1 MGAQTLFYHRQLNQL
16 ARMTKQDQKL
26 NPGAV
31 CLILDKLNDQGYPIL
46 GVVETMRSDRHVELR
61 YLTKRGNQANQA
73 IASRSVQGLS
83 LVWDPTTDLDQIE
96 TDVDLHTSMVCCP
109 DPRQF

>member
-61 YLTKRGNQANQA
+61 YLTKRGDQAKQA

-83 LVWDPTTDLDQIE
+83 LVWDLMTDPQIE
-96 TDVDLHTSMVCCP
+96 ADVDLHTQ
-109 DPRQF
+109 D